1 MVRTEVSTPSCYA
14 HPRMLTSQLDT
25 RCPPTTTLAMT
36 TAPPTRAPPLSE
48 GCGLVHSCSTEGMWE
63 AGDPTTTTTG
73 LDDYAATTT
82 VKCDDNV
89 TTTPIVT
96 MQQQQQQQ

>member
-1 MVRTEVSTPSCYA
+1 M
-14 HPRMLTSQLDT
+14 T
-25 RCPPTTTLAMT
+25 RREYPLRADGEDGGEYPKPLRPPQNAGIPTGHQAPPPTTLAMT

-48 GCGLVHSCSTEGMWE
+48 GCGLVHSCPTEGMWE

-82 VKCDDNV
+82 VK
-89 TTTPIVT
+89 
-96 MQQQQQQQ
+96 MR